1 VCVCV
6 RARASASACASSL
19 GHNHHAHNKG
29 VRISP
34 AGRPRTAARHAGAA
48 RSSGAATKASAVAM
62 LSTNT
67 TTRRIAHPVDCRG
80 LLVRGRKTNFYF
92 SEKNEC

>member
-1 VCVCV
+1 MCVCACA
-6 RARASASACASSL
+6 RARECECVRQQPR
-19 GHNHHAHNKG
+19 NHHAHNKG

-67 TTRRIAHPVDCRG
+67 TTRHPVDIAVG
-80 LLVRGRKTNFYF
+80 F
-92 SEKNEC
+92 